1 MLPSSSSS
9 LPSLSFIPTQV
20 MDIVPACE
28 SGAISLPPILQEGK
42 ETELID
48 ERQYEMWFK
57 ALHSLTYGG
66 GPGLF
71 TTSES
76 PDGGK
81 LCIDRTKAG
90 QATVSVMV
98 ENEILDAI
106 IIDPTHP
113 AWVSLYTVTEW
124 ESWAAIHGDTE
135 KRDIAVRRIFECYFQ
150 GKKTLD
156 LSNLGLTSLPE
167 MLPGGITELNLANN
181 HLSTLV
187 ELPGTLQIL
196 RANNNKLNELPLLPT
211 GLRELYINDNKLPYL
226 RQFPVS
232 LQIIDVVNNN
242 LCFLPYLHYGLKSIK
257 VRGNTFNSFPKL
269 PVSVEH
275 VDTPEWFINWSKM
288 HARPPEFFSEIIYIM
303 PDRADEVK
311 GTWAAIALEKNAPE
325 FSLFLQKM
333 CHGASIRIPE
343 FREKFCEW
351 LREIRCDK
359 RLRELSFAFLA
370 DPGIY
375 TCKGMR
381 AWTRLQTIRIL
392 HHLEEET
399 ENIPCDKFLF
409 FARQCYRVQMLEKEV
424 EREINSVRRHGDDIQ
439 EYLSLFSQKMK
450 SIKLLDYYFPG
461 KSFEKAGG
469 DESVSHYRV
478 TNREKG
484 HQHNEFCDWLAC
496 WKVCQNYLL
505 SCLSPQARGRL
516 TVRYH
521 FIYQRMLHEDALR
534 HTKHDDGRGKDGILN
549 SAEIAHNKT
558 VRAIFT
564 PMIETMLF
572 GKKRVT
578 DKVSA
583 PGDILFN
590 DLDLDRKTKSSFFDS
605 CYITDVV

>member
-9 LPSLSFIPTQV
+9 LPSPSFVPTQI
-20 MDIVPACE
+20 MDIVPASE

-42 ETELID
+42 ETALID
-48 ERQYEMWFK
+48 EREYEMWFK
-57 ALHSLTYGG
+57 ALSSLTYGG

-76 PDGGK
+76 PAGGK

-106 IIDPTHP
+106 IIGPTHP
-113 AWVSLYTVTEW
+113 AWASLYTVTEW
-124 ESWAAIHGDTE
+124 KSWAAIHGDTE
-135 KRDIAVRRIFECYFQ
+135 KRDTAVERMYECYFQ
-150 GKKTLD
+150 GNIILD

-167 MLPGGITELNLANN
+167 ILPGAITALSLAYN

-196 RANNNKLNELPLLPT
+196 RANNNKLNDLPLLPS
-211 GLRELYINDNKLPYL
+211 GLRELYVNDNKLPYL
-226 RQFPVS
+226 RQLPVS
-232 LQIIDVVNNN
+232 LQIIDVANNH
-242 LCFLPYLHYGLKSIK
+242 LCFLPYLHYGLKSIQ
-257 VRGNTFNSFPKL
+257 VRGNTFNSLPKL
-269 PVSVEH
+269 PVSIGH
-275 VDTPEWFINWSKM
+275 VDTPEGFITLSEV
-288 HARPPEFFSEIIYIM
+288 HANKPELLSEIIYIM
-303 PDRADEVK
+303 PDRAGEVK
-311 GTWAAIALEKNAPE
+311 ETWNAIALEKKAPE
-325 FSLFLQKM
+325 FALFLQKM
-333 CHGASIRIPE
+333 SHGASIRIPE
-343 FREKFCEW
+343 FRERFCEW
-351 LREIRCDK
+351 LKEIRCDK

-381 AWTRLQTIRIL
+381 AWSRLQTIRVL
-392 HHLEEET
+392 HHLEEDSK
-399 ENIPCDKFLF
+399 NIPCDKFLF

-424 EREINSVRRHGDDIQ
+424 EQEINSVRRHGDDTLA
-439 EYLSLFSQKMK
+439 YLALFSQKMK
-450 SIKLLDYYFPG
+450 SIKLLDYPFPG

-469 DESVSHYRV
+469 DEKVSHYRV

-484 HQHNEFCDWLAC
+484 RPHKEFCEWLAC

-516 TVRYH
+516 TVRYD
-521 FIYQRMLHEDALR
+521 FIYERMLHEDALR
-534 HTKHDDGRGKDGILN
+534 HAKHADSRGKDGILT
-549 SAEIAHNKT
+549 SAEIAHNKA
-558 VRAIFT
+558 VRAIFS
-564 PMIETMLF
+564 PMVETMLF
-572 GKKRVT
+572 GRKRVT

-583 PGDILFN
+583 PGDILLK

-605 CYITDVV
+605 YYITDVV